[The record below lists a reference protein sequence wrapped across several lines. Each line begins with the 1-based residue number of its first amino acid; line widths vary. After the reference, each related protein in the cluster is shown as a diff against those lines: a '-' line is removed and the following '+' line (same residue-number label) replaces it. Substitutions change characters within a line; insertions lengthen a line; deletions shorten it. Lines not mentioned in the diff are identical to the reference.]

1 LQLAII
7 NLQFSKNRERTHMS
21 FLRRTSLIASALL
34 FATTLIAAEPQKRLM
49 TIEDLW
55 AVKRV
60 GPPSLSPDGK
70 WCAVEVTTFDME
82 KNDSTSDI
90 WLLATDGKT
99 QKRLTFNTPGEPEAS
114 ATGGKASSPKWSPD
128 GNWIAFL
135 SKRGNDDGNQ
145 IYLISPSGGEAK
157 RLTNMPFAPNGIKW
171 GADSKSIFCF
181 AWTWPDTPDDEGY
194 RKKDKAEKD
203 KKVKAYIIDDATYR
217 YWDHWIADGKRPM
230 VFAVDAATGKHQNLL
245 TGVKLPNGN
254 LACLPPYEPSDKDYD
269 VSPDGKELCFVAE
282 NVKQIG
288 MDQNTDLFTLELA
301 RRASEGSA
309 KCITADNPGNDTNP
323 VYSPDGKKI
332 AFLRQ
337 TTKFFY
343 ADRTRAFRYERATT
357 KQQEL
362 GTDVD
367 RSMSNLHWH
376 PKKDEL
382 FGEIEDSG
390 RSRLGAISQELGLG
404 WIQPFGNDFTDR
416 AFDVCNFGYRVAFL
430 RSTFDSPAAVFTSQY
445 IEASKGLRPFRIDFF
460 NDELVGQWRHG
471 KTESVAFKG
480 ADDRDVQMWITYP
493 PDFDPKKKW
502 PLVQMVHGGP
512 HNGVTTD
519 FHFRWNAQLWA
530 AQGWVVAQVNFHGS
544 SGFGQAFTDSITGDY
559 GSKPLTDILKA
570 TDWFEKQPWIDKERM
585 AAAGASYG
593 GYMMAYMNGH
603 TDRFKAMVCHAGV
616 YSYGGQMASDIVV
629 SRRRALGGFPW
640 EDYARNDKQSANRYA
655 QNFKTPTLVIHGE
668 KDFRVP
674 VTHGLEYYNTLK
686 MRGVPARLIYF
697 PDENHWVL
705 KPQNSVLWHKEVFAW
720 IEKYI
725 GKGPTRE

>member
-1 LQLAII
+1 
-7 NLQFSKNRERTHMS
+7 
-21 FLRRTSLIASALL
+21 
-34 FATTLIAAEPQKRLM
+34 M

-60 GPPSLSPDGK
+60 GLPSISPDGQ
-70 WCAVEVTTFDME
+70 WCAVEVTTFDIE

-90 WLLATDGKT
+90 WLLSTDGRT
-99 QKRLTFNTPGEPEAS
+99 QKQLTS
-114 ATGGKASSPKWSPD
+114 YVGKSSSPKWSPD

-135 SKRGNDDGNQ
+135 SKRGNDEVNQ

-157 RLTNMPFAPNGIKW
+157 RLTNMPFAPSGIKW
-171 GADSKSIFCF
+171 GADSKSLFCF
-181 AWTWPDTPDDEGY
+181 AWTWPDTPDDDGY
-194 RKKDKAEKD
+194 KKKDKAERD
-203 KKVKAYIIDDATYR
+203 KRVKAYIIDDATYR

-230 VFAVDAATGKHQNLL
+230 VFAVDMESGKHRNLL
-245 TGVKLPNGN
+245 YGSGLH
-254 LACLPPYEPSDKDYD
+254 LPPYEPSASDYD
-269 VSPDGKELCFVAE
+269 VSPDGKEICVVAE
-282 NVKQIG
+282 HVDKIG
-288 MDQNTDLFTLELA
+288 MDINHDLFVLA
-301 RRASEGSA
+301 IPLPRPDAYPPVRNITTDNRA
-309 KCITADNPGNDTNP
+309 NDTNP
-323 VYSPDGKKI
+323 VYSPDGKHL

-337 TTKFFY
+337 NTKFFY
-343 ADRTRAFRYERATT
+343 ADRQRLMVRDRATGENR
-357 KQQEL
+357 EL
-362 GTDVD
+362 TNSLD
-367 RSMSNLHWH
+367 RSCAH
-376 PKKDEL
+376 PQWLPDGKRICV
-382 FGEIEDSG
+382 EIEDAGYGRVSFVDTQSG
-390 RSRLGAISQELGLG
+390 RLVVPKEDASERAISFAREQ
-404 WIQPFGNDFTDR
+404 
-416 AFDVCNFGYRVAFL
+416 RVGAYL
-430 RSTFDSPAAVFTSQY
+430 RTTFDRPAAVYVHGPGFDP
-445 IEASKGLRPFRIDFF
+445 RPIDHF
-460 NDELVGQWRHG
+460 NDSLVSQWRLG
-471 KTESVAFKG
+471 KTESVTFKG

-512 HNGVTTD
+512 HNGVTSD

-559 GSKPLTDILKA
+559 GAKPLTDILKA

-603 TDRFKAMVCHAGV
+603 TDKFKAMVCHAGV
-616 YSYGGQMASDIVV
+616 YNYATQMASDIVI

-640 EDYARNDKQSANRYA
+640 EDYVRSDKQSANRYA

-686 MRGVPARLIYF
+686 MKGVPARLLYF
-697 PDENHWVL
+697 PDENHWIL
-705 KPQNSVLWHKEVFAW
+705 KPQNSRLWHKEVFAW

-725 GKGPTRE
+725 GKGPTER